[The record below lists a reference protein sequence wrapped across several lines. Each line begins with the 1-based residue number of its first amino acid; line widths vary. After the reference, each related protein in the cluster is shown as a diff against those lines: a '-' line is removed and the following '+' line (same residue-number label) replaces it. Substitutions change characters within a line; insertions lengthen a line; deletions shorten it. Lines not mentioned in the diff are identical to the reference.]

1 MSARDRTS
9 HNLKASSAV
18 SQRNTATPSE
28 ATVSTASDPRFRS
41 TALSSGGPHIAFQGA
56 NLKEEDAPDFNPPQE
71 RAPHKDDEIAR
82 IKAETHRLVSA
93 AYHQAERA
101 KVETERL
108 LREAA
113 LRLEHAEERL
123 LEAGQREQ
131 EAWTSG
137 FDAGRL
143 PSSEKIEAA
152 LPDSASEPVDASP
165 ESATEDSSIEG
176 FETLQSAVAQ
186 LTETIQTTKAAWVAQ
201 WEKTAVRLAA
211 VMAAKVIRRELAS
224 DPLIPVELVREALEL
239 ASGEPRLI
247 IRLHDAD
254 HPKLLPHI
262 EKLVKSLASAAEVEI
277 IADPEISPGGCRID
291 TPYGSVDQRMDAQ
304 LERTMQELLTADS
317 EWTS

>member
-1 MSARDRTS
+1 MSQGKT
-9 HNLKASSAV
+9 
-18 SQRNTATPSE
+18 TATPGE
-28 ATVSTASDPRFRS
+28 TIVSTTDDPRFRS
-41 TALSSGGPHIAFQGA
+41 TALRSGGPHLAFDGPSRIT
-56 NLKEEDAPDFNPPQE
+56 EDTPAPSPPQGIE
-71 RAPHKDDEIAR
+71 SHKDDEIER
-82 IKAETHRLVSA
+82 IKAEAHRLVSE

-113 LRLEHAEERL
+113 SRLEHAETRL
-123 LEAGQREQ
+123 LEAGEREQ

-143 PSSEKIEAA
+143 PPEKTKSDLSDSAIDS
-152 LPDSASEPVDASP
+152 LPDSLPVSEPVDASP
-165 ESATEDSSIEG
+165 KSESNESDELNI
-176 FETLQSAVAQ
+176 ETLQSAVDQ
-186 LTETIQTTKAAWVAQ
+186 LTETIETTKATWVAQ

-239 ASGEPRLI
+239 ASGEPRMI

-262 EKLVKSLASAAEVEI
+262 EKLIKSLAAAAEVEI
-277 IADPEISPGGCRID
+277 VADPEISPGGCRID
-291 TPYGSVDQRMDAQ
+291 TPYGAVDQRMDAQ